1 MKALRYIAVLSLA
14 LYGFWVNANRANAT
28 IAPVDYYLASD
39 TTEPYDPS
47 PKITGDTSQPI
58 AANNVILVDSSG
70 DEEDGD
76 PPVTGEKAPLIE
88 AREDTPAWDLYD
100 EWDTI
105 SVHAE
110 KFDALT
116 FDDTIRIP
124 LRDPGHCQYVHPF
137 NGPTT
142 SGFAFRKYRYHFG
155 VDINLETG
163 DTVRCAFDGKVRIAQ
178 RSKTYGFVVV
188 VRHNNGLETYYAH
201 LSKLLVKPGE
211 DIEAGMVLGLG
222 GNTGHSFGSHL
233 HFETRFRG
241 IAIDPN
247 YLIDFKNQTL
257 RTDTYNLT
265 KSDFKYLTES
275 YKVRHYSRKKKKT
288 WYTYYCPGGAHYA
301 TKEARAIMAK
311 VPSPTMPGTPAS
323 VCNKPAEPSS
333 LKEVPSGNAAATPKP
348 ATNPTTKKTTTA
360 KTTTAK
366 QQTAKT
372 TPGAPVYYTVKSG
385 DSLYAIALKYHT
397 TVDKLC
403 ALNNL
408 KKNSILSIGKKLRV
422 K

>member
-1 MKALRYIAVLSLA
+1 
-14 LYGFWVNANRANAT
+14 
-28 IAPVDYYLASD
+28 
-39 TTEPYDPS
+39 
-47 PKITGDTSQPI
+47 
-58 AANNVILVDSSG
+58 
-70 DEEDGD
+70 
-76 PPVTGEKAPLIE
+76 LIE
-88 AREDTPAWDLYD
+88 GREDTPAWDLYD

-116 FDDTIRIP
+116 FDDTLRIP

-142 SGFAFRKYRYHFG
+142 SSFAFRSYRYHFG
-155 VDINLETG
+155 VDINLEIG

-211 DIEAGMVLGLG
+211 DVEAGMVLGLG

-241 IAIDPN
+241 VAIDPN

-265 KSDFKYLTES
+265 KSDFKYLTEQ

-288 WYTYYCPGGAHYA
+288 WYTYYCPGGAHYS
-301 TKEARAIMAK
+301 TPEARAIMAK
-311 VPSPTMPGTPAS
+311 VPPPTMPGTPAS

-333 LKEVPSGNAAATPKP
+333 FKEAP
-348 ATNPTTKKTTTA
+348 AVNTTTKKPVATQKPTQKPAQAKPTAKPHTTA
-360 KTTTAK
+360 ATKP
-366 QQTAKT
+366 QTKEA
-372 TPGAPVYYTVKSG
+372 TPGAPAYYIIKSG
-385 DSLYAIALKYHT
+385 DTLYGIALKYHT

-408 KKNSILSIGKKLRV
+408 KKTSVLSIGKKIRV